1 MKKLVTIFALFLLSF
16 NANATHFAGGE
27 IWYNYISG
35 NIYDVHVR
43 LYRDCNPGNAGM
55 GPTIGVSRKS
65 VLNNITQSFTFSLDT
80 NYLIVN
86 TCTPNWCQSP
96 NSTMP
101 GFEVWEYSYQDTI
114 TIAAPD
120 WEYSWTSCCRNAA
133 INNLLNPMSSSIFLF
148 TTLNNL
154 NTPFNN
160 SVYSPTP
167 IQMVYNNG
175 QVATLNI
182 NPVEVD
188 GDSLDFQF
196 SPNYQNNINQ
206 PIIYNLPATVLNPF
220 GSVPAPTLDPQSG
233 TLVFNVPNLGI
244 YAFAIQI
251 REYRNGLLISTS
263 LRDYQFYILANG
275 TNQLPTLTG
284 VNATNIFTASVPV
297 CNSPTTTLSFTINS
311 ADLDIADSTFISA
324 GYIMPGATFTSNNAQ
339 NQTGTFTWNVTPADI
354 RAQPYVLNLIV
365 KDNQCITGQQS
376 YGYLIYVNNC
386 NTDSV
391 WAGDANADFTC
402 DNYDVLNIGIAAGST
417 GTVRPGATTNW
428 QAEYCP
434 NWTSAFVSNIN
445 YKHADCNGDG
455 VVNSFDLNS
464 VTANYGLIH
473 QKNGGVHPMKTTGL
487 PDLYFDVSNIQA
499 YKGTTVNIPIM
510 LGNTSSPM
518 NDIYGLA
525 TTIEAQNAILSTP
538 MSLTNNTNW
547 IGNISNSLF
556 FQKSIATTKIDLT
569 NVRIDQQN
577 ISGQGQIATL
587 VLPIDAAS
595 VTGSKIILDFKNSKL
610 IKNDE
615 TEITQFN
622 VLMDS
627 ITILDP
633 LSVKEISGIENFQL
647 YPNPANEV
655 LNINFLS
662 KENKNYAIK
671 ITDIT
676 GKICASFN
684 LNAVAG
690 KNNEKLNIQH
700 LSNGTYNLEIKN
712 ESAVATK
719 MFIKK

>member
-1 MKKLVTIFALFLLSF
+1 MKKLVIIFILFLFSF
-16 NANATHFAGGE
+16 NANATHIAGGE
-27 IWYNYISG
+27 IWYEYISG
-35 NIYDVHVR
+35 NTYNVHLR
-43 LYRDCNPGNAGM
+43 LYRDCGGPGQTANLGNTA
-55 GPTIGVSRKS
+55 PLLVSS
-65 VLNNITQSFTFSLDT
+65 ST
-80 NYLIVN
+80 
-86 TCTPNWCQSP
+86 SP
-96 NSTMP
+96 NLNLILNLDSTYEYNSACIP
-101 GFEVWEYSYQDTI
+101 TTCSNLNSVIRGFEIFEYSNQI
-114 TIAAPD
+114 SLPNSAPD
-120 WEYSWTSCCRNAA
+120 WQFSYSNCCRNNA
-133 INNLLNPMSSSIFLF
+133 IVNVINPGVESFYIK
-148 TTLNNL
+148 TTLNNST
-154 NTPFNN
+154 TPFNN
-160 SVYSPTP
+160 SVFNPNAIPFLLNTNS
-167 IQMVYNNG
+167 VN
-175 QVATLNI
+175 TLNLSPI
-182 NPVEVD
+182 DVD
-188 GDSLDFQF
+188 GDSIDIHFITPISSNSNSLNFTAPYTF
-196 SPNYQNNINQ
+196 NNPFNSISSP
-206 PIIYNLPATVLNPF
+206 VLNPTS
-220 GSVPAPTLDPQSG
+220 GSLTFTPQWSG
-233 TLVFNVPNLGI
+233 TYV
-244 YAFAIQI
+244 FAIEI
-251 REYRNGLLISTS
+251 NEYRSGVLIASS
-263 LRDYQFYILANG
+263 IRDYQFIINTSG
-275 TNQLPTLTG
+275 SNQLPTLTG
-284 VNATNIFTASVPV
+284 INATNVFTTSVPV
-297 CNSPTTTLSFTINS
+297 CNSPSTTLSFTVNS

-324 GYIMPGATFTSNNAQ
+324 GYIMPGATFTTNNAQ

-434 NWTSAFVSNIN
+434 NWTGNFVSNIN

-455 VVNSFDLNS
+455 IVNSLDMNAVS
-464 VTANYGLIH
+464 ANYGLTH
-473 QKNGGVHPMKTTGL
+473 LKNGGGHPMKTTGL

-525 TTIEAQNAILSTP
+525 TTIEVQNALLSSP
-538 MSLTNNTNW
+538 VSLTNNTNW

-556 FQKSIATTKIDLT
+556 FQKSIANAKIDFT

-587 VLPIDAAS
+587 VLPIDANS
-595 VTGSKIILDFKNSKL
+595 ITGSKISLDFKNSKL

-615 TEITQFN
+615 SEITQFN
-622 VLMDS
+622 ILMDS

-633 LSVKEISGIENFQL
+633 LSINDISGIENFQL
-647 YPNPANEV
+647 FPNPANNV

-662 KENKNYAIK
+662 NENKNYAIK

-676 GKICASFN
+676 GKICATFN
-684 LNAVAG
+684 INAVTG
-690 KNNEKLNIQH
+690 KNEEKLNIQQ
-700 LSNGTYNLEIKN
+700 LSNGTYTLEIKN
-712 ESAVATK
+712 ESTVATK